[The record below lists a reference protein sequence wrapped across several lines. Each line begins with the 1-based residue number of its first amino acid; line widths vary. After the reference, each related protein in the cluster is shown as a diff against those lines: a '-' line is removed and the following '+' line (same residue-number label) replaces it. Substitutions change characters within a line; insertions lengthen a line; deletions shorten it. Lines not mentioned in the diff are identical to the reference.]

1 MHDLELVREKIDQA
15 IQVLNE
21 LDIDLWLTFC
31 RESACVPDPVMD
43 LIVGQGACWLS
54 GYFIA
59 RDGDSTVLVGEADAA
74 DFELSGLYRQV
85 RTYSTDVGQE
95 LRDIVLQYDP
105 RHIALN
111 FSESNYAAD
120 GLSFGLYRQIEAAL
134 DGTPYGQRLVS
145 AENIVAR
152 VRGRKSPEEV
162 RRLRQAAEMAACCW
176 DEAVDQVRVGMS
188 EVQIAGLF
196 ERIIAGLGGTP
207 SFNTI
212 VNAGSK
218 TKPGHSSPTETRVEP
233 GDLLHVDFGVRYQGY
248 CSDIQRL
255 IYFRRP
261 EEAVPPAGLLQ
272 AFATVRD
279 IQHKAIALYRPG
291 AAGHEI
297 DAFAR
302 KRLLAAGYPEF
313 NHGLGHQI
321 GRAVHDGGAI
331 VGPLWPRY
339 GNLGTIPLE
348 ENNVLTVEF
357 GITLDGIGHVSLE
370 EDVLVTPQGGL
381 LLCQPQLELVVR

>member
-1 MHDLELVREKIDQA
+1 MHDFALVRGKIDQA

-54 GYFIA
+54 GYFIT

-95 LRDIVLQYDP
+95 LRNIVLQYAP
-105 RHIALN
+105 RQIALN

-120 GLSFGLYRQIEAAL
+120 GLSLGLYRQIEAAL
-134 DGTPYGQRLVS
+134 DGTPYRQRLVS

-176 DEAVDQVRVGMS
+176 DKSVDQVRVGMS
-188 EVQIAGLF
+188 EVQIAALF
-196 ERIIAGLGGTP
+196 EQIIAGLGGTP

-218 TKPGHSSPTETRVEP
+218 TRPGHSS
-233 GDLLHVDFGVRYQGY
+233 
-248 CSDIQRL
+248 
-255 IYFRRP
+255 RR
-261 EEAVPPAGLLQ
+261 
-272 AFATVRD
+272 R
-279 IQHKAIALYRPG
+279 R
-291 AAGHEI
+291 
-297 DAFAR
+297 
-302 KRLLAAGYPEF
+302 
-313 NHGLGHQI
+313 
-321 GRAVHDGGAI
+321 
-331 VGPLWPRY
+331 
-339 GNLGTIPLE
+339 
-348 ENNVLTVEF
+348 
-357 GITLDGIGHVSLE
+357 
-370 EDVLVTPQGGL
+370 
-381 LLCQPQLELVVR
+381 